1 MDINGQHTPKE
12 VVLVASEGKKR
23 ILVIDDEPAVQELI
37 RLILERWGFEMIQ
50 ALDVASGVEVLRQ
63 KPLPDLVLLDLMLPD
78 VDGLELLRQIRETKV
93 FDNLPVIIVS
103 ALVDSD
109 RIRKGLEMGADRYI
123 TKPAMSH
130 NLLKT
135 VQEVLKTGRRTTT

>member
-1 MDINGQHTPKE
+1 
-12 VVLVASEGKKR
+12 VLPVASEGKKR
-23 ILVIDDEPAVQELI
+23 ILVIDDERDIQELI
-37 RLILERWGFEMIQ
+37 RAILERFGYELIS
-50 ALDVASGVEVLRQ
+50 ALDVGSAVEVLRQ

-103 ALVDSD
+103 ALADSD
-109 RIRKGLEMGADRYI
+109 SIRKGLDMGADRYI
-123 TKPAMSH
+123 TKPAIGH

>member
-1 MDINGQHTPKE
+1 MS
-12 VVLVASEGKKR
+12 VEGKKR
-23 ILVIDDEPAVQELI
+23 ILVIDDEIDIQDLI
-37 RLILERWGFEMIQ
+37 KIILERWGFELIR
-50 ALDVASGVEVLRQ
+50 ALNVATAVQVLRQ

-103 ALVDSD
+103 ALAEPQI
-109 RIRKGLEMGADRYI
+109 IRKGLDLGADRYI
-123 TKPAMSH
+123 TKPALAH

-135 VQEVLKTGRRTTT
+135 VQEVLKTGRRTATS